1 MKLTFAEDGQCIRV
15 DDTGDYAMP
24 QGADSALPL
33 RFTLD
38 NGEIVQHYQG
48 LNDEQAIAEHAR
60 LQEAQLAADAAAT
73 ARDFCITPNSFQRWL
88 GAERRIAIRQLAT
101 TDPVA
106 EDLMASLSFL
116 DEIWSQHPD
125 LIAALSYLE
134 RKGGALADLLND
146 YYASAGRYAL

>member
-15 DDTGDYAMP
+15 DDIGDYAMP
-24 QGADSALPL
+24 QDADSALPL
-33 RFTLD
+33 RFTLE

-48 LNDEQAIAEHAR
+48 LNDEQAIAEHVR
-60 LQEAQLAADAAAT
+60 LQEARLAAEEAAA
-73 ARDFCITPNSFQRWL
+73 ARDFKITPNSFQRWL
-88 GAERRIAIRQLAT
+88 GAERRIAIRQLAA

-134 RKGGALADLLND
+134 RKGGVLADLLEN
-146 YYASAGRYAL
+146 YYASAGRYA

>member
-33 RFTLD
+33 RFSLD
-38 NGEIVQHYQG
+38 NGEIIQHYQG

-60 LQEAQLAADAAAT
+60 LQDAQQAEEAAT
-73 ARDFCITPNSFQRWL
+73 AARDFRITPNSFQRWL
-88 GAERRIAIRQLAT
+88 GAERRIAIRQLAA
-101 TDPVA
+101 TDPIA
-106 EDLMASLSFL
+106 EDLMASLGFL

-125 LIAALSYLE
+125 LVAALSYLE
-134 RKGGALADLLND
+134 LKGGVLADLLDN